1 MYGNRELRIELR
13 KYNNNAVNKYSD
25 MQRYGICLRVSAL
38 IFYFC
43 ETVVLIENGF
53 DQKLSEG
60 NASVFQSFSQIFPR
74 IAEEYPKIVTQ
85 LNLSSFNVEMG
96 QLCLKK

>member
-1 MYGNRELRIELR
+1 
-13 KYNNNAVNKYSD
+13 